1 MGDFALSLVN
11 VFFYPIKYKKSFFF
25 MEMNSQKVFSFP
37 LLQLFRIDRLRMLYG
52 FKNLKFTFDFQWKL
66 VL

>member
-1 MGDFALSLVN
+1 MEAFSLFFVY
-11 VFFYPIKYKKSFFF
+11 VFSPIEKKKSFFF

-52 FKNLKFTFDFQWKL
+52 FKNPKFTFDFQRKL